1 MTGPAQTE
9 TQPEPA
15 EGPRDDDASP
25 KTTKGGGQGVSSEE
39 PAEGADDSPAGSD
52 GSARG

>member
-1 MTGPAQTE
+1 MAGPIPSQ

-15 EGPRDDDASP
+15 EGSRDDDASP

-39 PAEGADDSPAGSD
+39 PAEGSDDIPGPAD

>member
-1 MTGPAQTE
+1 MAGPIQSD

-25 KTTKGGGQGVSSEE
+25 KTTKGGGQGVSTQE
-39 PAEGADDSPAGSD
+39 PAEGADDIPAGTE
-52 GSARG
+52 GSPRG